1 MKLIVICSILLS
13 TCTAFAQGVVGDWHG
28 KLALNGHE
36 LRIVLHITQN
46 EGVYSTTLD
55 SPDQGAKGIPATAT
69 SFDGESLVVKFDA
82 LSAVYHAQLKGKEL
96 VGVFEQGS
104 NQLPLTMT
112 HEVMEKSTVRR
123 PQEPKK
129 KAKYKEIDVSF
140 KNPTAGISLSGTLT
154 VPKGKGP
161 FPVAILVSGS
171 GPQNRNEELLGH
183 KPFLVIAD
191 HLTKKGV
198 AVLRYDDRG
207 VAASE
212 GDFNAATSKDFAE
225 DVRAAIEF
233 LKTQSYFTP
242 EQIGIIGHS
251 EGGLIAP
258 AVAAENEDV
267 DFIVTL
273 AGPGVPGIDI
283 LLAQQELIARAEG
296 VDEKEIEDNRYV
308 SKAVFDYI
316 SKHPNGDQ
324 LQANLAVLID
334 SLLTERNVSIPA
346 GVDREEFIQQE
357 VQSLTTPW
365 MAYFLRFD
373 PRTALVKVTCPV
385 LAVNGSLDLQ
395 VPSKMNLDA
404 IEKAVES
411 NGNMAVTVKEFEGLN
426 HLFQHCETGAPSEYA
441 VIEETFS
448 KEVLKYMHKWILA
461 RGEK

>member
-1 MKLIVICSILLS
+1 M
-13 TCTAFAQGVVGDWHG
+13 
-28 KLALNGHE
+28 
-36 LRIVLHITQN
+36 RIVLHITRN
-46 EGVYSTTLD
+46 GDDYTTTLD
-55 SPDQGAKGIPATAT
+55 SPDQGAKGIPASAT
-69 SFDGESLVVKFDA
+69 SFDGESLEVKLDA
-82 LSAVYHAQLKGKEL
+82 LSAVYSAQLKGKEL
-96 VGVFEQGS
+96 VGVFEQGP
-104 NQLPLTMT
+104 NQLPITMT
-112 HEVMEKSTVRR
+112 HEAVEKTIVRR
-123 PQEPKK
+123 PQEPEKK
-129 KAKYKEIDVSF
+129 PKYKEIDVSF

-154 VPKGKGP
+154 IPKGKGP

-191 HLTKKGV
+191 HLTKKGI

-207 VAASE
+207 VGESE

-225 DVRAAIEF
+225 DVRAAIDF
-233 LKTQSYFTP
+233 LKTQTHFIPT
-242 EQIGIIGHS
+242 QIGIIGHS

-258 AVAAENEDV
+258 MVAAENEAV
-267 DFIVTL
+267 GFIVTL

-296 VDEKEIEDNRYV
+296 VDEKEIEDNRYM

-316 SKHPNGDQ
+316 TKHPNGDQ

-334 SLLTERNVSIPA
+334 SLLTERNVSLPT
-346 GVDREEFIQQE
+346 GMDREEFIQQE
-357 VQSLTTPW
+357 VHGLTTPW

-385 LAVNGSLDLQ
+385 LAANGSLDLQ

-411 NGNMAVTVKEFEGLN
+411 NGNTAVTVKEFEGLN

-441 VIEETFS
+441 AIEETFS

-461 RGEK
+461 SGKK